1 MDTLKGL
8 TRRASLALAAS
19 FTALPL
25 LGISSEA
32 QAAPTRGGK
41 MIYGRYA
48 DSMFLDP
55 VLNDAN
61 VDIWVMT
68 NLYDTLLQPTSD
80 GSSVQPG
87 LATKWELQDGG
98 KLLVLTLREGVKFA
112 DGSPLEASDVKWSLD
127 RARNPKLGPWG
138 DLVASIAGVE
148 VTSPSVVTVRMKTP
162 DPTILAALATFNTA
176 ILPQKLFA
184 AAAGSTDEEKAKA
197 FAEKPIGTGPFV
209 LSEWKREVSM
219 KLVRNPHYWK
229 KGADGKALP
238 YLDELEFQIIKDDS
252 TRLLKLKAGEIHGTE
267 LVPLTRV
274 KELQADPQLRMEL
287 WPSTRVVYMSMNNR
301 PKLKDGSDNPLSNVK
316 VRQALNYA
324 VNKDAIIAIVTQ
336 GLGVPMTSF
345 MSRTTPLYIK
355 QELYK
360 VDVAKA
366 KALLAEAGFAKGF
379 ETSAMIVSGNQDQ
392 LNIATA
398 VQQMWAAVGVKLKL
412 EPLDNA
418 SLTKR
423 YRAEDFSMRAAAW
436 TNDIADPGQIT
447 SYFAYFPNIG
457 SLHTGFQNDRIDALY
472 KASLQEIDPAKR
484 AAQYKEIQEIYARE
498 APILFL
504 FETPYAVAFRKNAE
518 GFVQIPLGN
527 NLFEAAYVAK

>member
-1 MDTLKGL
+1 METIKGL

-19 FTALPL
+19 FTALPI
-25 LGISSEA
+25 LGVSSQA
-32 QAAPTRGGK
+32 QAAPVRGGK
-41 MIYGRYA
+41 MIFGRYA
-48 DSMFLDP
+48 DSLFLDP

-61 VDIWVMT
+61 VDIWIMT
-68 NLYDTLLQPTSD
+68 NLYDTLLQPTAD
-80 GSSVQPG
+80 GAGVQPG
-87 LATKWELQDGG
+87 LATKWALQDGG
-98 KLLVLTLREGVKFA
+98 KKLVLTLREGVKFA
-112 DGSPLEASDVKWSLD
+112 NGTPMEASDVKWSLD

-138 DLVASIAGVE
+138 DLVGSISDVAI
-148 VTSPSVVTVRMKTP
+148 TDPATITLTLKTP

-176 ILPQKLFA
+176 ILPQKLFE
-184 AAAGSTDEEKAKA
+184 AAAGATDDERAKA
-197 FAEKPIGTGPFV
+197 FAEKPIGTGPF
-209 LSEWKREVSM
+209 LLADWKREVSM

-229 KGADGKALP
+229 KGADGQALP

-274 KELQADPQLRMEL
+274 KELQADPQVRMEL

-301 PKLKDGSDNPLSNVK
+301 PKLKDGSPNPLSNLK

-324 VNKDAIIAIVTQ
+324 VNKDAMIAIVTQ
-336 GLGVPMTSF
+336 GQGVPMTSF
-345 MSRTTPLYIK
+345 MSRTTPLYVK
-355 QELYK
+355 QDLYK

-366 KALLAEAGFAKGF
+366 KALLAEAGFAQGF
-379 ETSAMIVSGNQDQ
+379 ETSAMLVSGNQDQ

-423 YRAEDFSMRAAAW
+423 YRADDFAMRTSAW

-457 SLHTGFQNDRIDALY
+457 SLHTGFRNDRIDALY
-472 KASLQEIDPAKR
+472 KASLEEIDPAKR
-484 AAQYKEIQEIYARE
+484 AAQYKEIQEIYAVQ

-504 FETPYAVAFRKNAE
+504 FETPYAVAFRKNTE

-527 NLFEAAYVAK
+527 NLFEAAYVKA